1 MENSG
6 TAAGVRKAILL
17 VEDNKLNQR
26 LMESSLRRF
35 GFVIDLASNGLEAVE
50 KYQADPGRYSLIIM
64 DIMMPVMDGLEA
76 TRQIRIYE
84 QPLNLR
90 IPIIALTANTFN
102 ADRERCL
109 SYGMDDYLA
118 KPLNMELLAQSF
130 RSLGIIE

>member
-1 MENSG
+1 MDYTG
-6 TAAGVRKAILL
+6 KTVML

-35 GFVIDLASNGLEAVE
+35 GFPIELASNGLEAVE
-50 KYQADPGRYSLIIM
+50 RYQADPGRYFLIIM

-76 TRQIRIYE
+76 TRQIRIFE
-84 QPLNLR
+84 QTKNLR
-90 IPIIALTANTFN
+90 VPIIALTANTFN

-130 RSLGIIE
+130 RTLGIIE

>member
-1 MENSG
+1 MENSDK
-6 TAAGVRKAILL
+6 TIML

-35 GFVIDLASNGLEAVE
+35 GLHIELAGNGLEAVE
-50 KYQADPGRYSLIIM
+50 KYQADPHKYSLIIM

-76 TRQIRIYE
+76 TRQIRIFE
-84 QPLNLR
+84 QIHNLR
-90 IPIIALTANTFN
+90 VPIIALTANTFN

-130 RSLGIIE
+130 RNLGIIK

>member
-1 MENSG
+1 MENSD
-6 TAAGVRKAILL
+6 KAIML

-35 GFVIDLASNGLEAVE
+35 GLHIELAGNGLEAVE
-50 KYQADPGRYSLIIM
+50 KYQADPHKYSLIIM

-76 TRQIRIYE
+76 TRQIRIFE
-84 QPLNLR
+84 QIHNLR
-90 IPIIALTANTFN
+90 VPIIALTANTFN

-109 SYGMDDYLA
+109 AYGMDDYLA

-130 RSLGIIE
+130 RNLGIIK

>member
-1 MENSG
+1 MEDS
-6 TAAGVRKAILL
+6 VKAIML

-35 GFVIDLASNGLEAVE
+35 GFQIDLAGNGLEAVE
-50 KYQADPGRYSLIIM
+50 KYQANPTKYSLIIM
-64 DIMMPVMDGLEA
+64 DIMMPIMDGLEA
-76 TRQIRIYE
+76 TRQIRIFE
-84 QPLNLR
+84 QLNNIR

-130 RSLGIIE
+130 RSLGIIK

>member
-1 MENSG
+1 MENAVK
-6 TAAGVRKAILL
+6 TILL

-35 GFVIDLASNGLEAVE
+35 GFVIDLAANGLEAVE
-50 KYQADPGRYSLIIM
+50 KYQADPERYSLIIM

-76 TRQIRIYE
+76 TRQIRIFE
-84 QPLNLR
+84 KAGNLR

>member
-1 MENSG
+1 MKDIS
-6 TAAGVRKAILL
+6 ILL

-35 GFVIDLASNGLEAVE
+35 GFKIDVANNGLEAVE
-50 KYQADPGRYSLIIM
+50 KYQADPKAFDLIIM

-76 TRQIRIYE
+76 TRQIRIFE
-84 QPLNLR
+84 QKKTFR

-109 SYGMDDYLA
+109 SYGMDEYIA
-118 KPLNMELLAQSF
+118 KPLNMEKLTKAF
-130 RSLGIIE
+130 KDLGIIQ

>member
-1 MENSG
+1 MENS
-6 TAAGVRKAILL
+6 AKSIML

-35 GFVIDLASNGLEAVE
+35 GFQIELAGNGLEAVE
-50 KYQADPGRYSLIIM
+50 KYQADPHKYSLIIM

-76 TRQIRIYE
+76 TRQIRAFE
-84 QPLNLR
+84 KLHNLR

-130 RSLGIIE
+130 RSLGIIK

>member
-1 MENSG
+1 MESSE
-6 TAAGVRKAILL
+6 KIILL

-35 GFVIDLASNGLEAVE
+35 GFQIELASNGLEAVE
-50 KYQADPGRYSLIIM
+50 KYQTNPHRYFLIIM

-76 TRQIRIYE
+76 TRQIRIFE
-84 QPLNLR
+84 KLNNIR

>member
-1 MENSG
+1 MENSDK
-6 TAAGVRKAILL
+6 TIML

-35 GFVIDLASNGLEAVE
+35 GFHIELAGNGLEAVE
-50 KYQADPGRYSLIIM
+50 KYQTDPHKYSLIIM

-76 TRQIRIYE
+76 TRQIRLFE
-84 QPLNLR
+84 QIHNLR

-130 RSLGIIE
+130 RNLGIIK

>member
-1 MENSG
+1 MESSG
-6 TAAGVRKAILL
+6 KAIML

-35 GFVIDLASNGLEAVE
+35 GFHIELAGNGLEAVE
-50 KYQADPGRYSLIIM
+50 KYQANPQKYSIIIM

-76 TRQIRIYE
+76 TRQIRIFE
-84 QPLNLR
+84 QMNNFR

-130 RSLGIIE
+130 RSLGVIK

>member
-1 MENSG
+1 MEPE
-6 TAAGVRKAILL
+6 RKTILL

-35 GFVIDLASNGLEAVE
+35 GFAIDLAGNGQEAVN
-50 KYQADPGRYSLIIM
+50 KYRMNAGKYCLIIM

-76 TRQIRIYE
+76 TIHIRAME
-84 QPLNLR
+84 ENLNQR
-90 IPIIALTANTFN
+90 VPIIALTANTFN

-118 KPLNMELLAQSF
+118 KPLNLDLLTQSF
-130 RSLGIIE
+130 RSLGII

>member
-1 MENSG
+1 MKNIS
-6 TAAGVRKAILL
+6 ILL

-26 LMESSLRRF
+26 LMESSLKKF
-35 GFVIDLASNGLEAVE
+35 GFLIDVANNGLEAVDKYKENHE
-50 KYQADPGRYSLIIM
+50 KYDLIIM

-84 QPLNLR
+84 QKQSFR

-109 SYGMDDYLA
+109 SYGMDEYIA
-118 KPLNMELLAQSF
+118 KPLNMEKLTKAF
-130 RSLGIIE
+130 RDLGIIE

>member
-1 MENSG
+1 MENSVK
-6 TAAGVRKAILL
+6 TILL

-35 GFVIDLASNGLEAVE
+35 GFQIELAGNGLEAIE
-50 KYQADPGRYSLIIM
+50 KYQADPRKYSLIIM

-76 TRQIRIYE
+76 TRQIRTFE
-84 QPLNLR
+84 QVNNLR

-118 KPLNMELLAQSF
+118 KPLNMELLAQTF
-130 RSLGIIE
+130 RSLGIIK

>member
-1 MENSG
+1 MPDKS
-6 TAAGVRKAILL
+6 IML

-35 GFVIDLASNGLEAVE
+35 GFQIDLANNGLEAVTM
-50 KYQADPGRYSLIIM
+50 YQANPDKYSLIIM

-76 TRQIRIYE
+76 TRQIRIFE
-84 QPLNLR
+84 QGKKYR

-118 KPLNMELLAQSF
+118 KPLNMDLLAQSF
-130 RSLGIIE
+130 RNLGIIK